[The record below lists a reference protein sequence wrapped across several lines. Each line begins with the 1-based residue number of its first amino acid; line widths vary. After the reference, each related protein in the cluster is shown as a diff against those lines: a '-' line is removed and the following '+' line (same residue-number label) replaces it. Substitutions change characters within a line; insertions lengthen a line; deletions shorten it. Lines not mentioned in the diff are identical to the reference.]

1 MSDANTNTTPIRT
14 DLSDDGEYAPAGE
27 AQGVDATF
35 SADQVAGAFEVARD
49 RVIRA
54 IDGEFGMG
62 PDGQVDS
69 RQAQH
74 LAEVI
79 IGDQPQDKQMAA
91 LMQLG
96 AYTPRSDEVYGR
108 GEAAP
113 ADESDKLERQGDE
126 LLPL

>member
-1 MSDANTNTTPIRT
+1 MSDTGTTPIQT
-14 DLSDDGEYAPAGE
+14 DLSDKGEYAPAGE

-35 SADQVAGAFEVARD
+35 SADQVAGAFDVAKD
-49 RVIRA
+49 RVLRA

-79 IGDQPQDKQMAA
+79 IGDQPLDKQMAA

-113 ADESDKLERQGDE
+113 SEESDKLERQGDE
-126 LLPL
+126 MLPL

>member
-1 MSDANTNTTPIRT
+1 MSDPRTTPIQT
-14 DLSDDGEYAPAGE
+14 NLSDDGEYAPAGE
-27 AQGVDATF
+27 AQGQGATF
-35 SADQVAGAFEVARD
+35 TADQVAGAFAVAKD
-49 RVIRA
+49 RVLRA

-62 PDGQVDS
+62 PDGRVDS

-74 LAEVI
+74 LSEVI
-79 IGDQPQDKQMAA
+79 IGDLPQDRQMAA

-96 AYTPRSDEVYGR
+96 AYTPRGDEAYGR

-126 LLPL
+126 PLPL

>member
-1 MSDANTNTTPIRT
+1 MSDPNTRPIQT
-14 DLSDDGEYAPAGE
+14 DLSDDGEYTPAGE
-27 AQGVDATF
+27 AQGEDATF
-35 SADQVAGAFEVARD
+35 TADQIADAFGVAKE

-54 IDGEFGMG
+54 LDGEFGLG
-62 PDGQVDS
+62 PDGRVDS

-79 IGDQPQDKQMAA
+79 IGDQPQDRQMAA

-96 AYTPRSDEVYGR
+96 AYTPRTDQDYGR

-113 ADESDKLERQGDE
+113 AQESDKLERQGE
-126 LLPL
+126 EQLPL